1 LTIGLGPAGAGTGIW
16 RGGAVWAPG
25 HVTFVAGTHLAL
37 SSGEAE
43 HEGPEPTTMKQ
54 SFSTL
59 QDIGADSRDAGADL
73 PIWSTAAGQ
82 TSLADL
88 ARENAALRRRVV
100 ELEAFRTL
108 AYRDPLTGLWNRRY
122 FDERIA
128 EELDRARRNPARRL
142 SIMIIDVNDF
152 KRLNDTLGHAEG
164 DRALTWVANFLKS
177 HLRAHDVCCRVGGD
191 EFAVILPEVGED
203 GCETLMTRLREKL
216 AWDGTFRSFSIGL
229 SIGTS
234 TLPTEVCS
242 GDELMR
248 SADRAMYRDKQR
260 QKDHVRPALSSVA

>member
-1 LTIGLGPAGAGTGIW
+1 MKNSLAPLT
-16 RGGAVWAPG
+16 
-25 HVTFVAGTHLAL
+25 
-37 SSGEAE
+37 
-43 HEGPEPTTMKQ
+43 
-54 SFSTL
+54 
-59 QDIGADSRDAGADL
+59 DIGADLGHDGAEL
-73 PIWSTAAGQ
+73 SLWGSAAGQ
-82 TSLADL
+82 SSVAEL

-152 KRLNDTLGHAEG
+152 KRLNDSLGHAEG
-164 DRALTWVANFLKS
+164 DRALCWVAAFLKS

-203 GCETLMTRLREKL
+203 GCDTLAARLREKL
-216 AWDGTFRSFSIGL
+216 AWDGTLPAFAIGL
-229 SIGTS
+229 SIGTA

-242 GDELMR
+242 GEELMR
-248 SADRAMYRDKQR
+248 AADRAMYRDKQR
-260 QKDHVRPALSSVA
+260 QKDGIRMLSVV

>member
-1 LTIGLGPAGAGTGIW
+1 MKNSL
-16 RGGAVWAPG
+16 API
-25 HVTFVAGTHLAL
+25 T
-37 SSGEAE
+37 
-43 HEGPEPTTMKQ
+43 
-54 SFSTL
+54 
-59 QDIGADSRDAGADL
+59 DIGAELDHDL
-73 PIWSTAAGQ
+73 GSELPLWTSAAGQ

-122 FDERIA
+122 FEERMA
-128 EELDRARRNPARRL
+128 EELDRARRNPSRRL
-142 SIMIIDVNDF
+142 SLMIIDVNEF
-152 KRLNDTLGHAEG
+152 KRLNDSLGHAEG
-164 DRALTWVANFLKS
+164 DRALCWVSAFLKS

-203 GCETLMTRLREKL
+203 GCEVLATRLREKL
-216 AWDGTFRSFSIGL
+216 GWDGTLPAFAIGL
-229 SIGTS
+229 SIGTA

-242 GDELMR
+242 GDDLMR

-260 QKDHVRPALSSVA
+260 QKDQKAARALAVV

>member
-1 LTIGLGPAGAGTGIW
+1 MKTSL
-16 RGGAVWAPG
+16 AP
-25 HVTFVAGTHLAL
+25 LA
-37 SSGEAE
+37 E
-43 HEGPEPTTMKQ
+43 
-54 SFSTL
+54 
-59 QDIGADSRDAGADL
+59 IGADLHQPGDL
-73 PIWSTAAGQ
+73 PAWSSAASPDG
-82 TSLADL
+82 SLAEL
-88 ARENAALRRRVV
+88 ARENAALRRRIV

-164 DRALTWVANFLKS
+164 DRALAWVAAFLRS

-203 GCETLMTRLREKL
+203 GCETLTARLREKL
-216 AWDGTFRSFSIGL
+216 AWDGTLPAFAIGL
-229 SIGTS
+229 SIGTA

-248 SADRAMYRDKQR
+248 AADRAMYRDKQR
-260 QKDHVRPALSSVA
+260 QKGAGRAQLSSVA

>member
-1 LTIGLGPAGAGTGIW
+1 MKTSLANFAEIGT
-16 RGGAVWAPG
+16 
-25 HVTFVAGTHLAL
+25 
-37 SSGEAE
+37 
-43 HEGPEPTTMKQ
+43 
-54 SFSTL
+54 
-59 QDIGADSRDAGADL
+59 DSRDAGVDMPL
-73 PIWSTAAGQ
+73 WSTAGGQ
-82 TSLADL
+82 SSLADL
-88 ARENAALRRRVV
+88 ARENAALRRRIV

-128 EELDRARRNPARRL
+128 EELDRARRNPSRRL

-152 KRLNDTLGHAEG
+152 KRLNDSLGHAEG
-164 DRALTWVANFLKS
+164 DRALAWVAAFLKS

-203 GCETLMTRLREKL
+203 GCETLVSRLREKL
-216 AWDGTFRSFSIGL
+216 AWDATLPSFAIGL

-242 GDELMR
+242 GEELMR
-248 SADRAMYRDKQR
+248 AADRAMYRDKQR
-260 QKDHVRPALSSVA
+260 QKELRHNTRPQLSSVA

>member
-1 LTIGLGPAGAGTGIW
+1 MKNSLAPLTDLPANA
-16 RGGAVWAPG
+16 
-25 HVTFVAGTHLAL
+25 
-37 SSGEAE
+37 SG
-43 HEGPEPTTMKQ
+43 
-54 SFSTL
+54 
-59 QDIGADSRDAGADL
+59 DAGVDMTSLWA
-73 PIWSTAAGQ
+73 SAAGQ
-82 TSLADL
+82 NSLTEL

-152 KRLNDTLGHAEG
+152 KRLNDSLGHAEG
-164 DRALTWVANFLKS
+164 DRALTWVAAFLKS
-177 HLRAHDVCCRVGGD
+177 HLRAHDVCCRIGGD

-203 GCETLMTRLREKL
+203 GCEVLANRLREKL
-216 AWDGTFRSFSIGL
+216 AWDGNLPAFAIGL
-229 SIGTS
+229 SIGTA

-242 GDELMR
+242 GEDLMR
-248 SADRAMYRDKQR
+248 VADRAMYRDKQR
-260 QKDHVRPALSSVA
+260 QKDVARVLSIV

>member
-1 LTIGLGPAGAGTGIW
+1 MKNSLAPLT
-16 RGGAVWAPG
+16 
-25 HVTFVAGTHLAL
+25 
-37 SSGEAE
+37 
-43 HEGPEPTTMKQ
+43 
-54 SFSTL
+54 
-59 QDIGADSRDAGADL
+59 DIGPDATREAGLDL
-73 PIWSTAAGQ
+73 SMWAATAGHS
-82 TSLADL
+82 SLAEL

-152 KRLNDTLGHAEG
+152 KRLNDSLGHAEG
-164 DRALTWVANFLKS
+164 DRALSWVANFLKS

-191 EFAVILPEVGED
+191 EFAVILPEVGEE
-203 GCETLMTRLREKL
+203 GCETLASRLREKL
-216 AWDGTFRSFSIGL
+216 AWDGNLPAFAIGL
-229 SIGTS
+229 SIGTA
-234 TLPTEVCS
+234 TLSSEVCS

-248 SADRAMYRDKQR
+248 AADRAMYRDKQR
-260 QKDHVRPALSSVA
+260 QKESARVLSIV